1 MLRQRRQ
8 EDLPWFFHISADLFD
23 RIDNIRQLGIV
34 LADLCAVF
42 LFQFIVPPGGIELRV
57 EPSRIRDLCDEH
69 RGLYIEIPIRAG
81 IGGLEILKSRSCP
94 HQQVSTSIQ
103 RHARSR
109 RCRAVDHLFGRLLRS
124 HLKTDPCLG
133 IHADVIRDRALNIL

>member
-23 RIDNIRQLGIV
+23 RIDNIRQLSIV

-69 RGLYIEIPIRAG
+69 RGLYIEIPVRAG
-81 IGGLEILKSRSCP
+81 IGGLVLTFGDITI
-94 HQQVSTSIQ
+94 TSVACALI
-103 RHARSR
+103 
-109 RCRAVDHLFGRLLRS
+109 
-124 HLKTDPCLG
+124 LG
-133 IHADVIRDRALNIL
+133 IIVNLIVNIKKGDGAAADTPTAKTADTPSAETKE